1 MGLFD
6 AYSQSSFKTLRD
18 GRMAFHPHL
27 AGRGYMVSADQ
38 RAVLRR
44 YMIGAAICSPVL
56 GVMGAEASRLW
67 NYPINIILIILVL
80 SLFAAG
86 NYSGL
91 WWLTRNLERAPAD
104 ERLTL
109 RGRYRTQAQHL
120 GWASLWF
127 LEIGSGICV
136 VVGLLIAATADDAY
150 ALSAGL
156 AGAVFFGLCAWAGG
170 YMLWVKSSKPL

>member
-6 AYSQSSFKTLRD
+6 SYSQSSFKTLRD
-18 GRMAFHPHL
+18 GRLAFYPHL
-27 AGRGYMVSADQ
+27 VGRGYMVSGDQ
-38 RAVLRR
+38 KAPLRR
-44 YMIGAAICSPVL
+44 YVIGATIFSPVFVL
-56 GVMGAEASRLW
+56 
-67 NYPINIILIILVL
+67 ILIRFGIVPMML
-80 SLFAAG
+80 SFGLYLTG
-86 NYSGL
+86 YYGGL

-109 RGRYRTQAQHL
+109 RGRYSTQAQHL

-127 LEIGSGICV
+127 LEIGSGMFV

-156 AGAVFFGLCAWAGG
+156 AGAVFFGFCAWAGG
-170 YMLWVKSSKPL
+170 YMLRVKSTNRSESHA